1 MGAPYIQ
8 DKELKK
14 AIKEL
19 NKIPKNV
26 NHATARA
33 LNDGLVTC
41 GKVAAQETAKEYVIK
56 QADIKS
62 TFKKHRASI
71 EHLEAKI
78 NSEGEKLKLS
88 FFPYSPNQTTNKKRK
103 NGKPY
108 ASSKVKVRVKRN
120 EGRKVVH
127 HALPAFSNKGIY
139 YRKSKKRFPIQTM
152 FTTSI
157 PGMIE
162 NPKVGEIAVEKGS
175 EQAEKRLIHH
185 LERLIGGGK

>member
-1 MGAPYIQ
+1 MGTPYIQ

-14 AIKEL
+14 ALKEMM
-19 NKIPKNV
+19 KIPKNV
-26 NHATARA
+26 DHATARA

-56 QADIKS
+56 QGDVKS
-62 TFKKHRASI
+62 TFKKRKATI
-71 EHLEAKI
+71 GNLKAKI
-78 NSEGEKLKLS
+78 DSDGEKLKLS

-162 NPKVGEIAVEKGS
+162 NPKIGKNAVEKGC
-175 EQAEKRLIHH
+175 EQANKRMDHH
-185 LERLIGGGK
+185 MNRLIGGK